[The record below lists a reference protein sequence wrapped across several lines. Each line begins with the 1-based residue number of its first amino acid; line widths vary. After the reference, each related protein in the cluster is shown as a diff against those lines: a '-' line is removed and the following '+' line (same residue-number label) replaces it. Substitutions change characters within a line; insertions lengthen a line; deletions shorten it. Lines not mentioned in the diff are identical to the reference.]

1 MSRNQIIR
9 AWKDPQY
16 RKALS
21 AVEREQLPAHP
32 AGAIELST
40 DDLSV
45 VAGGLTGKYTPKC
58 TGPLNTCDICVG

>member
-16 RKALS
+16 RRVLS
-21 AVEREQLPAHP
+21 AAEREQLPAHP

-40 DDLSV
+40 EDLSV
-45 VAGGLTGKYTPKC
+45 IAGGAMGKFTPHC
-58 TGPLNTCDICVG
+58 TEGNTCDVCTG